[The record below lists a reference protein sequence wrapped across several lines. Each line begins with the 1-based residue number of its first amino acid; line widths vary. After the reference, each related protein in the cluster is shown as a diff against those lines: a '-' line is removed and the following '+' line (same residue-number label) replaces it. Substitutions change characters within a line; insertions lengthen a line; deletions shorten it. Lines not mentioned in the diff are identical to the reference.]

1 MADCYHP
8 LPDKTSCKFKLAG
21 ITDSKTHNAYYKLMS
36 LYKRQEIP
44 KLLNEIKQGVTA
56 QVYLVFGERYLCRN
70 AAQELIDH
78 LLPVK
83 ERHTTSLLHVDG
95 DQEDFIGTLNL
106 LKTFNLFS
114 GRKIIWVTD
123 TKLFYS
129 KGVAKSVWDKACEK
143 NDQKE
148 PRQALR
154 YLLQMLNLAA
164 QSPQEMVEENI
175 ASLSATRWKTLF
187 GFNKPQNDL
196 LWAQSLLANMPPD
209 VSPAKGR
216 KKDAAGM
223 YTLAFEAGIPLDN
236 ILVLHAEAVDKRKR
250 LYKYIQENGV
260 ILDLAVDPG
269 SSAAAKRDQEKVVK
283 ELLHST
289 LAKYGKEIEPQCI
302 SVFLERVGF
311 HPVAAVMEAEKLVLY
326 VGDRKLITR
335 ADVDA
340 IIGRTREEALFE
352 LTEAVT
358 SGKTENALCILDH
371 LQSSGVHGLAIL
383 ATLRNHIKKLL
394 LVRSLQEV
402 RSPSYSKSLSFPV
415 FQKNYL
421 PKLME
426 GREEWSNL
434 LWKNHP
440 YGLFMLFRQAA
451 KFRCENLLEKSKEV
465 LTAEYRMKGSPVDSR
480 IIMDSLLLNLMR
492 HELREEQAS

>member
-1 MADCYHP
+1 
-8 LPDKTSCKFKLAG
+8 
-21 ITDSKTHNAYYKLMS
+21 MS

-44 KLLNEIKQGVTA
+44 KLLDKIKQGDTS
-56 QVYLVFGERYLCRN
+56 QIYLVFGERYLCRN

-78 LLPVK
+78 LLPEK
-83 ERHTTSLLHVDG
+83 KRQATGLQHIDG
-95 DQEDFIGTLNL
+95 DQEDFSVTLNL
-106 LKTFNLFS
+106 LKTFSLFS
-114 GRKIIWVTD
+114 GRKIFWVTD

-129 KGVAKSVWDKACEK
+129 KGVAKNVWDKACEK
-143 NDQKE
+143 NDRNE

-164 QSPQEMVEENI
+164 QSPKEMVEENI
-175 ASLSATRWKTLF
+175 ASLSATRWKNLF
-187 GFNKPQNDL
+187 GFSKPQGDL
-196 LWAQSLLANMPPD
+196 SWAQNLLAKMPPD
-209 VSPAKGR
+209 VSPAKG
-216 KKDAAGM
+216 KENDTATM
-223 YTLAFEAGIPLDN
+223 YTLAFETGIPRDN
-236 ILVLHAEAVDKRKR
+236 ILVLLAEAVDKRKR
-250 LYKYIQENGV
+250 LYKYIQEHGV

-283 ELLHST
+283 DLLHST
-289 LAKYGKEIEPQCI
+289 LTKYGKEIEPQTI
-302 SVFLERVGF
+302 SIFLERVGF
-311 HPVAAVMEAEKLVLY
+311 HPVAAVMEAEKLALY

-335 ADVDA
+335 EDVDA

-358 SGKTENALCILDH
+358 SGKTENALRILDH

-394 LVRSLQEV
+394 LVRSLQGV

-415 FQKNYL
+415 FQKSYL
-421 PKLME
+421 PKLKE
-426 GREEWSNL
+426 GREEWTNL

-451 KFRCENLLEKSKEV
+451 RFHCENLQEKLQEL

-480 IIMDSLLLNLMR
+480 LIMDSLLFNLMR
-492 HELREEQAS
+492 HELLEEHNQ